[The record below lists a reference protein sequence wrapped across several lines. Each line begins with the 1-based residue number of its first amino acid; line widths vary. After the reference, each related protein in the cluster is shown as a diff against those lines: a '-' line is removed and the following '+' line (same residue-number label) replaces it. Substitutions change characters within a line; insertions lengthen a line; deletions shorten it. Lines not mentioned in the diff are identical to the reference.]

1 MSGDQ
6 RTIVGSERL
15 VVVVGPSGA
24 GKDSVLRGWRAALGA
39 DAPVFAQ
46 RVITR
51 APDANESHEAVTLA
65 DFTGLRAQGLL
76 ATWWQAHEL
85 HYGVRW
91 REFDALADGRWVVLN
106 GSRAHL
112 PTLREQAPRLR
123 IVEVSAPTHVLA
135 ERLATRAREDGA
147 ALRRRLDRV
156 TALSEDADL
165 KLVNDGALHRTVD
178 RLVGWWRELN
188 DGLNLGVTEQAP
200 GDRRQCSDSG

>member
-1 MSGDQ
+1 MSGDH
-6 RTIVGSERL
+6 RTIVGSGRL

-24 GKDSVLRGWRAALGA
+24 GKDSVLRGLRAALGA

-65 DFTGLRAQGLL
+65 DFAGLRAQGLL

-91 REFDALADGRWVVLN
+91 REFDALAGGRWVVLN

-112 PTLREQAPRLR
+112 PTLRKQAPRLR
-123 IVEVSAPTHVLA
+123 IAEVSAPTHVLA
-135 ERLATRAREDGA
+135 ERLASRAREDRA
-147 ALRRRLDRV
+147 ALRRRLGRA
-156 TALSEDADL
+156 TALSADADL
-165 KLVNDGALHRTVD
+165 MLVNDGALHRTVD

-188 DGLNLGVTEQAP
+188 DGSNLG
-200 GDRRQCSDSG
+200 